1 MSFER
6 GWKAWVVVLRL
17 AIKCLFVDADA
28 DSYENV
34 WTKKAQ
40 NWQLKYSF
48 ELYLDYT
55 TLRSFEGVAN
65 APESSC

>member
-1 MSFER
+1 M
-6 GWKAWVVVLRL
+6 
-17 AIKCLFVDADA
+17 FVDADA
-28 DSYENV
+28 DSDENI
-34 WTKKAQ
+34 WTKEAQ
-40 NWQLKYSF
+40 NWQLKYSI